1 MEPVKMTGASPGRKA
16 GSSMPKDLA
25 SNPGAL
31 KKLDAK
37 SVGSKGGI
45 LKSEKDGGKTERK
58 TDAHSVRSG
67 KSNEEKLT
75 RAEVEVRII
84 KA

>member
-1 MEPVKMTGASPGRKA
+1 
-16 GSSMPKDLA
+16 MPKDLA
-25 SNPGAL
+25 TNPGAL
-31 KKLDAK
+31 KKLDAE
-37 SVGSKGGI
+37 SNISKGGI
-45 LKSEKDGGKTERK
+45 LKSAKDGGKTDRK

-67 KSNEEKLT
+67 KSTEEKLT